1 MPEVVCYRASSYRTP
16 VRSRRHGPES
26 AGRYHQPGSPATQYF
41 SLHPLGPWAEMIRN
55 QRCETVEDALETRIA
70 IWVIRLVLGTSAA
83 TIDFDAADRGNTLLP
98 LSAQALTDDD
108 PTICRALAQAHRD
121 DPGAAK
127 ALRVPSAALPGAE
140 NIVLFGGRRMTEYAL
155 EPIRQIHLPA
165 AIGAVDARPPRD
177 LFRFVR
183 LRGARDPAYDAWR
196 RGEKHDLPEIDTAK
210 L

>member
-41 SLHPLGPWAEMIRN
+41 SLHPLGPWAEVIRN

-70 IWVIRLVLGTSAA
+70 IWAIRLDLATRAT
-83 TIDFDAADRGNTLLP
+83 TIDFDAAYGGNTLVP
-98 LSAQALTDDD
+98 LSAHALTDDD
-108 PTICRALAQAHRD
+108 PTNCRALAQAHRED
-121 DPGAAK
+121 HRAAK
-127 ALRVPSAALPGAE
+127 FLRVPSAALPGTE
-140 NIVLFGGRRMTEYAL
+140 NIVLLGGRRMIEYAR
-155 EPIRQIHLPA
+155 EPMRPIHLPA
-165 AIGAVDARPPRD
+165 AVGAVDARAPRD

-183 LRGARDPAYDAWR
+183 LRGTRDPAYAAWR
-196 RGEKHDLPEIDTAK
+196 RGEKHEVPEIDTAE